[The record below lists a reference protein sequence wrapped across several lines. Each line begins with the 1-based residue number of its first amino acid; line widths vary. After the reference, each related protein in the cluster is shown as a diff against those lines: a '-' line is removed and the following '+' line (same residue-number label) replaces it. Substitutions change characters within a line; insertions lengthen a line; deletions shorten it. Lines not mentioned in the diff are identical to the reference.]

1 MIDGIKKET
10 QSNGSFNINSN
21 SSNIDETKKEKEI
34 EIEKAKKIIQKI
46 DQKKE
51 LFIEIIQKYIDD
63 NCVEFKKEDMR
74 SKFTNEFKN
83 LAEKMTEKYTIEKKE
98 KSGENKEGKICSFD
112 NDFSNGTQNLD
123 NYSKNVS
130 QINSN
135 KSDITNPSL

>member
-1 MIDGIKKET
+1 MEVFEIKNGT

-21 SSNIDETKKEKEI
+21 NSNIDETKKEKEI

-63 NCVEFKKEDMR
+63 NCVEFKKEEMR
-74 SKFTNEFKN
+74 TKFTKEFKN
-83 LAEKMTEKYTIEKKE
+83 LAEKMAEKYPIEKKII
-98 KSGENKEGKICSFD
+98 EGKIY
-112 NDFSNGTQNLD
+112 
-123 NYSKNVS
+123 NYSNNYSNDTKNLGSYTKNES

>member
-51 LFIEIIQKYIDD
+51 LFIEIIQKYIDN

-74 SKFTNEFKN
+74 TKFTNEFKN
-83 LAEKMTEKYTIEKKE
+83 LAEKMSEKYQ
-98 KSGENKEGKICSFD
+98 SGKNKEGKVYSHD
-112 NDFSNGTQNLD
+112 NDFSNGTQNLG
-123 NYSKNVS
+123 NYSKNES

>member
-1 MIDGIKKET
+1 MEVFEIKNET

-21 SSNIDETKKEKEI
+21 NSNIDETKKEI
-34 EIEKAKKIIQKI
+34 EFEKAKKISLLI
-46 DQKKE
+46 DEKKWQ
-51 LFIEIIQKYIDD
+51 FIKIIQEYIDN
-63 NCVEFKKEDMR
+63 NCVEFKKEEMR
-74 SKFTNEFKN
+74 KKFTKEFEN
-83 LAEKMTEKYTIEKKE
+83 LTEKMAEKYPIEKKII
-98 KSGENKEGKICSFD
+98 EGKIIFS